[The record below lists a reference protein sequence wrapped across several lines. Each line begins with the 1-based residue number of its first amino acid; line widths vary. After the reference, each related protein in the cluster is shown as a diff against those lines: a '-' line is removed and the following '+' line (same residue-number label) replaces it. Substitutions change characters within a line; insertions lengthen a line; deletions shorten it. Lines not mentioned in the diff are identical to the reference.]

1 MQALFHEI
9 HSFFKAF
16 HPFCKRILKWGS
28 PLVFSL
34 FVAAGFCRLA
44 AGQIGV
50 YDKMLRLS
58 SEFCCAGGKHSVQL
72 WFSRCF
78 YSFCVWPTPT
88 TTGKVPCKHKNRLRV
103 SADGAKA
110 NVQTQKF

>member
-1 MQALFHEI
+1 MQALIKEI
-9 HSFFKAF
+9 HTFFRAF

-34 FVAAGFCRLA
+34 FVAAGFCRLV

-58 SEFCCAGGKHSVQL
+58 SEFLLCGKEMFGAVVVSSLLLQL
-72 WFSRCF
+72 LCMAYAYDHGQS
-78 YSFCVWPTPT
+78 P
-88 TTGKVPCKHKNRLRV
+88 L
-103 SADGAKA
+103 
-110 NVQTQKF
+110 

>member
-58 SEFCCAGGKHSVQL
+58 SEFLLCGKEMFGAVVVISLLLQHLCMAYTYDHGHS
-72 WFSRCF
+72 
-78 YSFCVWPTPT
+78 PM
-88 TTGKVPCKHKNRLRV
+88 
-103 SADGAKA
+103 
-110 NVQTQKF
+110 

>member
-16 HPFCKRILKWGS
+16 HPFCKRILKWGC

-34 FVAAGFCRLA
+34 FFTSGFCRLA

-50 YDKMLRLS
+50 YDKMLRLA
-58 SEFCCAGGKHSVQL
+58 SEFFLCGREMFGAIVVFSLLLQL
-72 WFSRCF
+72 LCMA
-78 YSFCVWPTPT
+78 YAYDHGHMPM
-88 TTGKVPCKHKNRLRV
+88 
-103 SADGAKA
+103 
-110 NVQTQKF
+110 Q

>member
-58 SEFCCAGGKHSVQL
+58 SEFLLCGRETFGAIV
-72 WFSRCF
+72 
-78 YSFCVWPTPT
+78 
-88 TTGKVPCKHKNRLRV
+88 V
-103 SADGAKA
+103 SSLLLQFLCMAYTYDHG
-110 NVQTQKF
+110 QSPL

>member
-16 HPFCKRILKWGS
+16 HQFCKRILKWGS

-58 SEFCCAGGKHSVQL
+58 SEFLLCGRETFGAIV
-72 WFSRCF
+72 
-78 YSFCVWPTPT
+78 
-88 TTGKVPCKHKNRLRV
+88 V
-103 SADGAKA
+103 SSLLLQFLCMAYTYDHG
-110 NVQTQKF
+110 QSPL

>member
-9 HSFFKAF
+9 HTFFRAF

-58 SEFCCAGGKHSVQL
+58 SEFLLCGRETFGAVVVSSLLLQL
-72 WFSRCF
+72 LCMAYTYDHGQS
-78 YSFCVWPTPT
+78 P
-88 TTGKVPCKHKNRLRV
+88 L
-103 SADGAKA
+103 
-110 NVQTQKF
+110 

>member
-58 SEFCCAGGKHSVQL
+58 SEFLLCGRETFGAVVVSTLLLQL
-72 WFSRCF
+72 LCMAYTYDHGQS
-78 YSFCVWPTPT
+78 P
-88 TTGKVPCKHKNRLRV
+88 L
-103 SADGAKA
+103 
-110 NVQTQKF
+110 

>member
-58 SEFCCAGGKHSVQL
+58 SEFLLCGKEMFGSVVVFSLLLQL
-72 WFSRCF
+72 LCMAYTYDHGQS
-78 YSFCVWPTPT
+78 P
-88 TTGKVPCKHKNRLRV
+88 L
-103 SADGAKA
+103 
-110 NVQTQKF
+110 

>member
-9 HSFFKAF
+9 HTFFRAF

-58 SEFCCAGGKHSVQL
+58 SEFLLCGRETFGAV
-72 WFSRCF
+72 
-78 YSFCVWPTPT
+78 V
-88 TTGKVPCKHKNRLRV
+88 V
-103 SADGAKA
+103 SSLLLQFLCMAYTYDHG
-110 NVQTQKF
+110 QSPL

>member
-58 SEFCCAGGKHSVQL
+58 SEFLLCGRETFGAV
-72 WFSRCF
+72 
-78 YSFCVWPTPT
+78 V
-88 TTGKVPCKHKNRLRV
+88 V
-103 SADGAKA
+103 SSLLLQFLCMAYTYDHG
-110 NVQTQKF
+110 QSPL